1 MSLVPTRPSRRT
13 FLKHSA
19 ALSGVF
25 VLGIQGTNAVA
36 ADAAEVTHWVVIAP
50 DDTVT
55 IRIAR
60 SELGQG
66 TFTGLAQ
73 LVAEELGCE
82 WSKVRAEYADVN
94 EHIRRNKIWKDMSTG
109 GSRGIRDSHDYVRKG
124 GAAARMMLIAAAA
137 QRWGVPVTECRA
149 ERGVVIHSSGKT
161 LRYGELATLAS
172 TLPVPENPPLKSP
185 KECAL
190 TYQPRSMARKC
201 MPRMFGYP
209 ACCMPPYCKARCSV
223 DS

>member
-13 FLKHSA
+13 FLKQSA

-94 EHIRRNKIWKDMSTG
+94 EHIRRNKIWKSPLERCNQLIPRWFWRNLQFGRSEGPGFLQAKLQKMERPAAGVFCFKCRHGRRQFRSITPSSHHSCQVFYHL
-109 GSRGIRDSHDYVRKG
+109 GS
-124 GAAARMMLIAAAA
+124 IA
-137 QRWGVPVTECRA
+137 WLC
-149 ERGVVIHSSGKT
+149 
-161 LRYGELATLAS
+161 
-172 TLPVPENPPLKSP
+172 
-185 KECAL
+185 
-190 TYQPRSMARKC
+190 
-201 MPRMFGYP
+201 
-209 ACCMPPYCKARCSV
+209 
-223 DS
+223 